1 MEDGKLY
8 IRDSRN
14 YVAVPGSIQDRL
26 DDLLAE
32 RDEARAKL
40 ASLVPGVVRIPEPTD
55 EQYFGI
61 FGATQVGRPWSKKE
75 AMGRLLAWARTHAE
89 VVVDARE
96 LESLR
101 GAVKDALEIL
111 YEEGAIG
118 VDNDCVESLCK
129 ATGRDYG
136 EVMTGPPE

>member
-1 MEDGKLY
+1 MSAPMTTCGGWYHDEN
-8 IRDSRN
+8 RE
-14 YVAVPGSIQDRL
+14 VQDCT
-26 DDLLAE
+26 
-32 RDEARAKL
+32 
-40 ASLVPGVVRIPEPTD
+40 P
-55 EQYFGI
+55 
-61 FGATQVGRPWSKKE
+61 ATPCRSCL
-75 AMGRLLAWARTHAE
+75 MAE
-89 VVVDARE
+89 VERLRVPAYHVLVDARE